1 MTTVGTVSGSLA
13 RATTLSTEKKT
24 HNLKAENYVVF
35 SDVTEDYSPGI
46 SLLVSSEE
54 LFQREKG
61 GARIYG
67 SFTEKQTNK
76 NHVVNIK
83 RLLLIPKKDIS
94 S

>member
-1 MTTVGTVSGSLA
+1 M
-13 RATTLSTEKKT
+13 R
-24 HNLKAENYVVF
+24 NLKAENYVVF

-76 NHVVNIK
+76 IHVVNIK